1 MVDDRVQA
9 FTIIPVLCP
18 FFNSMV
24 VPSPTSRLARL
35 AILFFALTLLR
46 TSAQQPGNDAIERGR
61 NAFGANCGFCHGAQ
75 ANGTEQAPSLTRSRL
90 VRQDQNGEVL
100 GPMIKAGRPT
110 LGMPAF
116 ASLPPQQITDIVA
129 FLHAR
134 AKESRGVVIP
144 ETAMI
149 VGNAESGKAFFNGQ
163 GRCSTCHSVT
173 GDLGGI
179 GSKLTP
185 MVLTTSFLTPPP
197 QPLQVKVSL
206 PSGETV
212 SGKLDYLDEFTVSLI
227 EPSKAYRSWSR
238 RNCKSVEIIDPLDG
252 HKKLL
257 PQYTD
262 DQIHNLVAYLVT
274 LK

>member
-1 MVDDRVQA
+1 MAV
-9 FTIIPVLCP
+9 
-18 FFNSMV
+18 
-24 VPSPTSRLARL
+24 
-35 AILFFALTLLR
+35 LFFSLTLLR
-46 TSAQQPGNDAIERGR
+46 TSAQQLATDAIERGR
-61 NAFGANCGFCHGAQ
+61 NAFGANCGFCHGSQ
-75 ANGTEQAPSLTRSRL
+75 ASGTEQAPNLTRSRL

-110 LGMPAF
+110 LGMPSF
-116 ASLPPQQITDIVA
+116 ASLPQQQILDIVA

-134 AKESRGVVIP
+134 AKESRGVVVP
-144 ETAMI
+144 EAAML
-149 VGNAESGKAFFNGQ
+149 VGNAENGKAFFNGP
-163 GRCSTCHSVT
+163 GHCSTCHSVT
-173 GDLGGI
+173 GDLARI

-197 QPLQVKVSL
+197 QTLKVKVSL

-212 SGKLDYLDEFTVSLI
+212 SGNLDYLDEFTVSLI
-227 EPSKAYRSWSR
+227 EPSKAYRSWNR
-238 RNCKSVEIIDPLDG
+238 KNCKSVEIIDPLDE

-262 DQIHNLVAYLVT
+262 SEIHNLVAYLVT